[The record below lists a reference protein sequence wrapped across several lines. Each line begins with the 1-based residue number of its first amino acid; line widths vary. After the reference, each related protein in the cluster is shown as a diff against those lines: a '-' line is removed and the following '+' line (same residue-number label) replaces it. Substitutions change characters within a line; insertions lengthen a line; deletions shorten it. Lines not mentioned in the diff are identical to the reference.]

1 VNTEIKKLKFR
12 VYEIENSDD
21 LGDAINELLSYGAE
35 IVNVLSIDLDNSE
48 SAMFEVMVPETKIQ
62 GFIVDVRMQMCV

>member
-1 VNTEIKKLKFR
+1 MNTEMKKLKFR

-21 LGDAINELLSYGAE
+21 LGEAINELLSQGAE
-35 IVNVLSIDLDNSE
+35 SVNILSIDLDNSE
-48 SAMFEVMVPETKIQ
+48 SAMFEVMVPEFKIQ

>member
-1 VNTEIKKLKFR
+1 MNTEMKKLKFR

-21 LGDAINELLSYGAE
+21 LGDAVSELHSYGAE
-35 IVNVLSIDLDNSE
+35 SVNILSTDLDNSE
-48 SAMFEVMVPETKIQ
+48 SAMFEVMVPESKIQ